1 MTAVDQVGM
10 HLTEGDHG
18 PERLFAGPRG
28 PRRCRAQS
36 SQEGSAIALDG
47 RARILF
53 GEPQV
58 EVTFAVGARIA
69 SDSRGESMQQ
79 PAMLAQVART
89 QNVEFSFFSGPGWH
103 LSLITDA
110 YT

>member
-1 MTAVDQVGM
+1 MNAVDQVGM
-10 HLTEGDHG
+10 NLTQGDDG

-28 PRRCRAQS
+28 TRRCRAQS
-36 SQEGSAIALDG
+36 SQEGSAIALDR

-79 PAMLAQVART
+79 PGMLAQVARAK
-89 QNVEFSFFSGPGWH
+89 NGEFP
-103 LSLITDA
+103 
-110 YT
+110 